1 MSPELKGYL
10 LVSSIKIVTV
20 FAALLVGVLII
31 VWVERRGSAFIQG
44 RLGPNRVGPLG
55 LMQNVAD
62 GLKNFIKEELVPP
75 QGERA
80 LFLLAPLLS
89 FSASL
94 ILCAV
99 IPFGAPLPPFDI
111 TLPLLGRIV
120 HAGPVK
126 LMIADLPVGF
136 LYILAVSSVAVY
148 GIVLAGWSSNSKYA
162 LLGGLRA
169 SAQMIS
175 YELAVGLS
183 LVAVLLVTGNVSLV
197 EIVGFQQRTTW
208 LVFGA
213 LLAFLMFHVAAFA
226 ETNRLPFD
234 LPEAESELVAGYH
247 AEYSA
252 MKFAIFYL
260 AEYVALLTMSGL
272 LATLFFGGW
281 DIPFTTWDER
291 VAPAWSLEA
300 MLRSGLTLAA
310 FTVKAAVFAWTYVWV
325 RWTLPRFR
333 YDQLMYLGW
342 KVLVPAALGY
352 IVVMATAILV
362 LERAGVP
369 QNAWYGLA
377 LFLVN
382 LPFTALVV
390 FWLDR
395 RRVLGGTRRRHVG
408 AEA

>member
-10 LVSSIKIVTV
+10 LVSSLKIVAV
-20 FAALLVGVLII
+20 FAALMVGVLII

-55 LMQNVAD
+55 LLQNVAD

-75 QGERA
+75 RGEKA
-80 LFLLAPLLS
+80 LFLLAPLIS
-89 FSASL
+89 FTASL

-99 IPFGAPLPPFDI
+99 VPFAAPLPPFDV
-111 TLPLLGRIV
+111 TLPLVGRVV
-120 HAGPVK
+120 HEGPVK
-126 LMIADLPVGF
+126 MVVADLPVGF

-175 YELAVGLS
+175 YELALGLS
-183 LVAVLLVTGNVSLV
+183 LVAVLLLAGNLV
-197 EIVGFQQRTTW
+197 LADIIAFQQRTTW
-208 LVFGA
+208 LA
-213 LLAFLMFHVAAFA
+213 LAALPAFLMFHVAAFA

-272 LATLFFGGW
+272 IAIVFFGGW
-281 DIPFTTWDER
+281 DIPFTAWDER
-291 VAPAWSLEA
+291 IATAWSFEA
-300 MLRSGLTLAA
+300 VLRFVLTLGA
-310 FTVKAAVFAWTYVWV
+310 FTVKASFFAWVYVWV

-342 KVLVPAALGY
+342 KVLLPAALAY
-352 IVVMATAILV
+352 IVVVASAVLV

-369 QNAWYGLA
+369 QNTWYGLA
-377 LFLVN
+377 LFLIN
-382 LPFTALVV
+382 LPLVAAMF

-395 RRVLGGTRRRHVG
+395 RRVLSGTRRRRVI
-408 AEA
+408 AES

>member
-10 LVSSIKIVTV
+10 LVTSVKILSV
-20 FAALLVGVLII
+20 FIALMVGVLII

-75 QGERA
+75 QGDRA

-89 FSASL
+89 FTASL

-99 IPFGAPLPPFDI
+99 IPFAAPLPPFDI
-111 TLPLLGRIV
+111 TLPLLGRFV

-175 YELAVGLS
+175 YELALGLS
-183 LVAVLLVTGNVSLV
+183 LVVVLLLTGNVSLG

-234 LPEAESELVAGYH
+234 LPEAETELVAGYH
-247 AEYSA
+247 TEYSGMRFSMFYMAEYANMITASA
-252 MKFAIFYL
+252 LATTLYL
-260 AEYVALLTMSGL
+260 GGYHVPGLAALGLPETAAAMVQVLAFCLKVALF
-272 LATLFFGGW
+272 LF
-281 DIPFTTWDER
+281 
-291 VAPAWSLEA
+291 
-300 MLRSGLTLAA
+300 
-310 FTVKAAVFAWTYVWV
+310 VFVWV

-333 YDQLMYLGW
+333 YDQLMNLGW
-342 KVLVPAALGY
+342 KGLLPIALAH
-352 IVVMATAILV
+352 ILWVAFLV
-362 LERAGVP
+362 LMDWA
-369 QNAWYGLA
+369 
-377 LFLVN
+377 
-382 LPFTALVV
+382 
-390 FWLDR
+390 
-395 RRVLGGTRRRHVG
+395 
-408 AEA
+408 